1 MMVRTDPGE
10 GDEGYFDD
18 EAVSPPKVFD
28 AKLLEERLDKL
39 PARAPLVFSTASS
52 VREAM
57 RAMQREQRGCVLVTE
72 DGTPTTRLIG
82 IFTERDVLYRVVDR
96 GRNPAV
102 IPLGDVMTPD
112 PQAVPD
118 EASIAWILNQMAVG
132 GYRHIPVVDDAHRPV
147 FVISIR
153 DVVQFLVDFFP
164 EQILNLPPEYRGM
177 KEREGA

>member
-1 MMVRTDPGE
+1 
-10 GDEGYFDD
+10 
-18 EAVSPPKVFD
+18 
-28 AKLLEERLDKL
+28 
-39 PARAPLVFSTASS
+39 
-52 VREAM
+52 M

-72 DGTPTTRLIG
+72 DGTASTRLIG
-82 IFTERDVLYRVVDR
+82 IFTERDVLYRIVDR

-132 GYRHIPVVDDAHRPV
+132 GFRHIPVVDDAHRPV

-164 EQILNLPPEYRGM
+164 EQILNLPPEYRRM